1 MLSRPRVLPPSLVHL
16 TNYTCISVTTNIGW
30 PILAAREADL
40 NAANCL
46 ASACWR
52 SIEACD
58 YYMGPAPCLKM
69 GERLGVIRWALI
81 LKTRRIYKPL
91 QCRQLAFPIRINTE
105 YYSGARDR
113 ENL

>member
-1 MLSRPRVLPPSLVHL
+1 MFEQNRTGAGHPRHICMLFRLKVLPPSLVHL
-16 TNYTCISVTTNIGW
+16 TNHTCISVTTNIGW

-58 YYMGPAPCLKM
+58 YDMGPAPCLKVEEVGGDKM
-69 GERLGVIRWALI
+69 GFHIEDSMDI
-81 LKTRRIYKPL
+81 
-91 QCRQLAFPIRINTE
+91 
-105 YYSGARDR
+105 
-113 ENL
+113 